1 MEREVKEVR
10 EIAYEQTKIINKEI
24 DIMKRNPTDALDLK
38 RTITEMQ
45 NSLEVLTEDLN
56 KQKKESTDL
65 KIG

>member
-24 DIMKRNPTDALDLK
+24 DIMKRNPTEALK

>member
-10 EIAYEQTKIINKEI
+10 EIEYEQTKIINKEI
-24 DIMKRNPTDALDLK
+24 DIMKRNPTEALDLK